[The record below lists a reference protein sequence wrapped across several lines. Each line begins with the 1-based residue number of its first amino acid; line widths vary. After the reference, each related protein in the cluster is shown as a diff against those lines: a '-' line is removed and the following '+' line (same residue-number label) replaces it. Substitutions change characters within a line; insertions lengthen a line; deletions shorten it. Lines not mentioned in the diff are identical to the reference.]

1 MKTPKK
7 DTRTGPASLFIKDGK
22 IVRRHPKHK
31 PWNAAP
37 KTMSGFGN
45 RESYGKKFGEF
56 VTNYDTV
63 PRSQVKKEWKQ
74 EIQED
79 LVKDNEEEFEVYP
92 VTCSFCKTT
101 YPIRLRPS
109 DVKRYEEEN
118 LLVQQ
123 AFPYLSVDER
133 ELLISGMC
141 GICFDKAL
149 TPKTKQ

>member
-1 MKTPKK
+1 MLNQTIQHL
-7 DTRTGPASLFIKDGK
+7 TG
-22 IVRRHPKHK
+22 
-31 PWNAAP
+31 
-37 KTMSGFGN
+37 
-45 RESYGKKFGEF
+45 E
-56 VTNYDTV
+56 
-63 PRSQVKKEWKQ
+63 
-74 EIQED
+74 
-79 LVKDNEEEFEVYP
+79 DNEEEFEVYP